1 MPHPEKPQD
10 ETDLTLDSGPAAG
23 EDRAMQRLPTP
34 AMSGD
39 YVLRAEIELDN
50 SLLRIDG
57 DVLEHFAS
65 ATLSSRG
72 RMLLRG
78 VTAGVGGGPDEQ
90 GDYELRI
97 IDRDGSAL
105 ILLPVAADRVAEAE
119 SFAASVRYAASGSA
133 AGRAV
138 A

>member
-1 MPHPEKPQD
+1 
-10 ETDLTLDSGPAAG
+10 
-23 EDRAMQRLPTP
+23 MQRLPSP

-57 DVLEHFAS
+57 DVLEHFGS
-65 ATLSSRG
+65 STLSSRG
-72 RMLLRG
+72 RILLRD
-78 VTAGVGGGPDEQ
+78 VTAGVAASDQ
-90 GDYELRI
+90 SDDYELRL
-97 IDRDGSAL
+97 IDGNGSAL
-105 ILLPVAADRVAEAE
+105 ILLPVPAERYAEAE